1 MGEWRK
7 DRLTLKRNKWNNE
20 REEMVMLKW
29 VRERKNKTNINI
41 YLKKGKLEKD
51 KFTFIEKKKIS

>member
-1 MGEWRK
+1 MGESRK

-29 VRERKNKTNINI
+29 VREKKNKTNINI

-51 KFTFIEKKKIS
+51 KFTFIEKNKIS